1 MNQHLDPTDENL
13 SSEEQD
19 FEKALR
25 PLTFDDFSG
34 QAQVLENLQIFVK
47 AAVAREEAL
56 RREHGF
62 HRG

>member
-47 AAVAREEAL
+47 AACNEDGR
-56 RREHGF
+56 
-62 HRG
+62 